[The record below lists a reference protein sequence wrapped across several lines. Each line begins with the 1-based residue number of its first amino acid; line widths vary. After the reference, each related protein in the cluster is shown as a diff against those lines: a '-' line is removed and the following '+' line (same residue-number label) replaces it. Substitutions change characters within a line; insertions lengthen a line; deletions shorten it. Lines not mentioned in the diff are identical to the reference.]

1 MSEYPTRKVS
11 PFVLPFGGGRRQ
23 SAWGRSP
30 VAPGMVPINA
40 LRTHNVMLDPT
51 SAGAGM
57 EEFRENMEQGSAV
70 AALPQRMAMLWNKR
84 QDDGSFRGPGASAAE
99 VAAAVAATGQVYG
112 FIAERTLTPQNT
124 AEAEAMHA
132 ALTMLFEP
140 GLEVDEQPITREV
153 PGGAELEP
161 VAAELLSA
169 YEERVQAVLDQGLAT
184 RGVGMAKALVEVS
197 LQQRKT
203 LGILRRGPFGS
214 ES

>member
-23 SAWGRSP
+23 NAWGRSP

-40 LRTHNVMLDPT
+40 LRTHNVMLDPA
-51 SAGAGM
+51 SAGEGM
-57 EEFRENMEQGSAV
+57 EEFRENMERGAPTPV
-70 AALPQRMAMLWNKR
+70 LPQRMAMLWNKR

-99 VAAAVAATGQVYG
+99 VAAAVAATGQIYDFV
-112 FIAERTLTPQNT
+112 AERTLVPQNVE
-124 AEAEAMHA
+124 EAEAMRA
-132 ALTMLFEP
+132 AMEALFEP
-140 GLEVDEQPITREV
+140 GLEVDPQPITREV

-161 VAAELLSA
+161 VTAELLNA

-203 LGILRRGPFGS
+203 LNILRRGPFGADS
-214 ES
+214 